1 MTRRL
6 IFFALMV
13 SAFFSVSI
21 VEAAPS
27 DKNCTSQDADAK
39 KYCNDFMEK
48 YGFFVTNP
56 ELKDLKSRHT
66 LKSIEEFE
74 ADFWKKRDTDPNTSD
89 NEFKILIDRRLLEIQ
104 TEILTVDFDIPGTL
118 FSSTGGLKGDMAHVY
133 LFYGMPHIKRRLS
146 GNQYMADLMTWY
158 YFDENGR
165 VLFRFLFI
173 NKLGRV
179 LLFDRHNFS
188 FEYRLEA
195 LSMNINPTV
204 YELQIILDYLF
215 MRDPE
220 NLFYASVVEFSY
232 YSDMTLSKALDPP
245 DPISLIAERTKP
257 LDFGQSN
264 IPKDKEFIYGKFKSF
279 IGANLAINGDK
290 TNKISME
297 LMVLYS
303 GMDWEVIKDR
313 GRGNFDLRI
322 SFQNK
327 VTRAISEFEV
337 RFSFEIDLAKIKAN
351 PDSYFRIELDDLKN
365 YRNTNDPE
373 NPEGTLKDITA
384 SIEPG
389 DYVVNIDLRDTYTRK
404 YMSWQEHIIK
414 K

>member
-1 MTRRL
+1 
-6 IFFALMV
+6 
-13 SAFFSVSI
+13 
-21 VEAAPS
+21 
-27 DKNCTSQDADAK
+27 
-39 KYCNDFMEK
+39 
-48 YGFFVTNP
+48 
-56 ELKDLKSRHT
+56 
-66 LKSIEEFE
+66 
-74 ADFWKKRDTDPNTSD
+74 
-89 NEFKILIDRRLLEIQ
+89 
-104 TEILTVDFDIPGTL
+104 
-118 FSSTGGLKGDMAHVY
+118 
-133 LFYGMPHIKRRLS
+133 
-146 GNQYMADLMTWY
+146 MADLMTWY